1 MKIQVIKDETQPKST
16 VPLKKKKKKSKRH
29 PILKFIITTVI
40 ILVLFVVLAISPL
53 FKISE
58 IDVSGNKHNT
68 STDIIAAS
76 GITTGSNAFKT
87 MGFNLKNIFT
97 LSYGASEK
105 RITDSYPYVKQASVR
120 LVIPGKISIKI
131 IERVPAFMVPYTGT
145 TLIIDEDGFVTEAV
159 DDISKVKL
167 PVINGLSFDNYKPG
181 QKLKLKNEEAF
192 QECNELIKAI
202 KDSDNLSSF
211 KLYSI
216 LKSIDAA
223 DAGNIKFLLDSRIK
237 VNFGDLQDLSYRIT
251 FLKEIY
257 QKQIKKNEKG
267 ILDFTEKNPR
277 FTPDK

>member
-16 VPLKKKKKKSKRH
+16 VPKKKKKKTKRH
-29 PILKFIITTVI
+29 PVLKFIITTVI
-40 ILVLFVVLAISPL
+40 ILVLLVVLAISPL

-58 IDVSGNKHNT
+58 ITVSGNKHNT
-68 STDIIAAS
+68 STDIIATS

-87 MGFNLKNIFT
+87 MGINLKNIFT
-97 LSYGASEK
+97 LSYGDSEK
-105 RITDSYPYVKQASVR
+105 RITDSYPYVKKASVR
-120 LVIPGKISIKI
+120 LIIPGKVSIKI
-131 IERVPAFMVPYTGT
+131 TERIPAYLVPYAGT
-145 TLIIDEDGFVTEAV
+145 TLIIDEEGFVTEMI
-159 DDISKVKL
+159 DDTRKLKL
-167 PVINGLSFDNYKPG
+167 PVLGGLSFDSYKPG

-192 QECNELIKAI
+192 QECNNLIKAI
-202 KDSDNLSSF
+202 KDSDSSGTV

-216 LKSIDAA
+216 INSIDAT
-223 DAGNIKFLLDSRIK
+223 DTGNLKFLLDSRIK